1 MGYDLPGRQDEGVKH
16 GEQAMV
22 RPDTTK
28 WGQELADL
36 RRLSLEAE
44 HWRTRERFQ
53 ALYMIGSR
61 QTNATAWAREI
72 GRNLDTVL
80 SWVHIYNEHG
90 PEALVYRR
98 TGGRVPLLQRSRSP
112 Q

>member
-1 MGYDLPGRQDEGVKH
+1 
-16 GEQAMV
+16 MV
-22 RPDTTK
+22 RPDTAK

-44 HWRTRERFQ
+44 HRRTRERFQ
-53 ALYMIGSR
+53 ALYRIGSK

-80 SWVHIYNEHG
+80 SWVHRSNEHG
-90 PEALVYRR
+90 PEALEYRR
-98 TGGRVPLLQRSRSP
+98 TGGRVPLLRRSRSLK
-112 Q
+112 

>member
-1 MGYDLPGRQDEGVKH
+1 
-16 GEQAMV
+16 MV
-22 RPDTTK
+22 RPETAK

-44 HWRTRERFQ
+44 HRRTRERFQ
-53 ALYMIGSR
+53 ALDMIGSQ

-80 SWVHIYNEHG
+80 DWVHSYNEHG
-90 PEALVYRR
+90 PDALHSRR
-98 TGGRVPLLQRSRSP
+98 TGGRPPFLRRNRSLK
-112 Q
+112 

>member
-1 MGYDLPGRQDEGVKH
+1 MAYNLPSRQDEGVKQ

-22 RPDTTK
+22 RPDTAK

-44 HWRTRERFQ
+44 HRRTRERFQ

-72 GRNLDTVL
+72 GRTLDTVL
-80 SWVHIYNEHG
+80 RWVH
-90 PEALVYRR
+90 
-98 TGGRVPLLQRSRSP
+98 T
-112 Q
+112 

>member
-1 MGYDLPGRQDEGVKH
+1 
-16 GEQAMV
+16 MV
-22 RPDTTK
+22 RPDTAK

-44 HWRTRERFQ
+44 HRRTRERFQ
-53 ALYMIGSR
+53 ALYMIGSQ

-80 SWVHIYNEHG
+80 DWVHTYNEHG
-90 PEALVYRR
+90 PEALAYRR
-98 TGGRVPLLQRSRSP
+98 TGGRVPFLRRSRSP